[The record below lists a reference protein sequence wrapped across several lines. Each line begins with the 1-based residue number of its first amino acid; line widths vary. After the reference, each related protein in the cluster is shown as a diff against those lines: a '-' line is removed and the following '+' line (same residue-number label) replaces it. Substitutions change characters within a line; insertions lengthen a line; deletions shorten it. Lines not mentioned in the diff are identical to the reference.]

1 MALDPSGPTAYV
13 LTASGLSVIP
23 LDAPAGGQQAVPQ
36 VPGNGVVNTA
46 NYLGSVAPGGLISIF
61 GRNLGATASAS
72 GAPLRTLL
80 GGTCV
85 TLNNSPLPLLASSPG
100 QINAQIPPTLVAG
113 RYPLVVRSTANLSAS
128 AAVNVNVSRYA
139 PAVFID
145 SEGPAIFHQDGSRV
159 NQVNPAKR
167 DEPLTLYATGLGVT
181 TGGRVVA
188 GQPAPSDPL
197 AVTAPIQL
205 FFGNPAIKEA
215 GIIVDWSGLAPG
227 FVGLYQINARVPGA
241 HIKGDALPVT
251 LRIGGVDSATTG
263 PTAATVYVE

>member
-1 MALDPSGPTAYV
+1 
-13 LTASGLSVIP
+13 
-23 LDAPAGGQQAVPQ
+23 
-36 VPGNGVVNTA
+36 
-46 NYLGSVAPGGLISIF
+46 
-61 GRNLGATASAS
+61 
-72 GAPLRTLL
+72 
-80 GGTCV
+80 
-85 TLNNSPLPLLASSPG
+85 
-100 QINAQIPPTLVAG
+100 
-113 RYPLVVRSTANLSAS
+113 
-128 AAVNVNVSRYA
+128 VNVSRYA